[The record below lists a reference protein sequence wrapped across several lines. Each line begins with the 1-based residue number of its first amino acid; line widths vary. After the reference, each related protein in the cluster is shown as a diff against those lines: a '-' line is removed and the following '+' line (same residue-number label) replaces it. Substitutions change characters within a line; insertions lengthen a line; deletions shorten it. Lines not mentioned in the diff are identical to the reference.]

1 MKKNILVP
9 TDFSKN
15 AWNALTYAI
24 DLFKDQECVFHLLN
38 AFSTS
43 IPSRSDLLNTDASSL
58 SFESD
63 KVKSQNELAKILE
76 KVEDECDHDHHTFKV
91 FSVLDDPQSAIES
104 LVETRDIHLIV
115 MGTKGVSD
123 YDHRLFGTNT
133 INVMEKMRNCPTLG
147 IPREARV
154 MEVKE
159 IVFPTSYRTHYKRRE
174 LIHMVEIAQIQKANI
189 CVLHISDDKTLDEQQ
204 SQNKTLLADC
214 LEGASF
220 SFHHL
225 SGSDIAAGVT
235 NFVESRDSDMVAFI
249 NSQHSFLT
257 NLFTT
262 PLVKELGM
270 FSKVP
275 LIVMHD
281 LRS

>member
-1 MKKNILVP
+1 MTKKILVP

-15 AWNALTYAI
+15 AWNALTYAL
-24 DLFKDQECVFHLLN
+24 DLFKDQDCVFHLLN
-38 AFSTS
+38 AYNTS
-43 IPSRSDLLNTDASSL
+43 VPSRSDLLNTEASAL

-63 KVKSQNELAKILE
+63 KATSEKGLAKILDMV
-76 KVEDECDHDHHTFKV
+76 KDEYGLDNHSFKV
-91 FSVLDDPQSAIES
+91 FSVLDDPQSAIDS
-104 LVETRDIHLIV
+104 LVEKMDIQLIV

-147 IPREARV
+147 IPREAQV
-154 MEVKE
+154 MEIKE

-174 LIHMVEIAQIQKANI
+174 LIHMVELAQHQKANI
-189 CVLHISDDKTLDEQQ
+189 CALHISDDETLDEQQ
-204 SQNKTLLADC
+204 NENKALLADC

-225 SGSDIAAGVT
+225 SGADTAAGVK
-235 NFVESRDSDMVAFI
+235 NFVESRGSDMVAFI
-249 NSQHSFLT
+249 NSKHSFMT
-257 NLFTT
+257 NLLTT

-275 LIVMHD
+275 LLVMHD